1 MEEKKVRVVSL
12 KWSTRFFLNVNE
24 TVAPRQYVEN
34 VTAACKR
41 PKFCGEYYCNLND
54 YEFLVP
60 DSVLVVPETQNRT
73 RRGAAYSAEL
83 KHQTVRDD
91 RTNFDLIG
99 NLSRNHFVQ

>member
-1 MEEKKVRVVSL
+1 MVEKKVRVVSL

-34 VTAACKR
+34 VTVACKR

-60 DSVLVVPETQNRT
+60 DSVLAIPETQNRT
-73 RRGAAYSAEL
+73 LAVGESV
-83 KHQTVRDD
+83 T
-91 RTNFDLIG
+91 
-99 NLSRNHFVQ
+99 